1 MPHITVFG
9 DSLSTYGGVLLPP
22 GANAFQEINYVP
34 DNGNGNVLT
43 AISSAYPDFTINNIS
58 RGGMTTDEA
67 LSGVQVYVGPGLD
80 NPFGIHGTIL
90 GYLSN
95 VKPNIAVIRY
105 GVADGILMGN
115 ANTTLKNIDIIIKH
129 ATNNCNAEVI
139 LIGCNPQAN
148 NGDGAHPGYFTT
160 NTTGVVNA
168 SIIHQQLHDKARR
181 ENIKFIDPRWAN
193 IMPSSL
199 PDGVH
204 PLSSYGTVITNEIAY
219 QAQQLA
225 NFNLNKNII
234 ISS

>member
-9 DSLSTYGGVLLPP
+9 DSLSTYGGLLLPP
-22 GANAFQEINYVP
+22 GANAYQDVSYIP
-34 DNGNGNVLT
+34 DNGNGNVMT
-43 AISSAYPDFTINNIS
+43 AISSAYPAYTINNIS

-80 NPFGIHGTIL
+80 NPFGAHNTIT

-115 ANTTLKNIDIIIKH
+115 ANLTLKNIDTIIRH
-129 ATNNCNAEVI
+129 AKNCNAEVI

-148 NGDGAHPGYFTT
+148 TGEGANPGYFTT

-193 IMPSSL
+193 IMTNGL

-204 PLSSYGTVITNEIAY
+204 PISSYGTVITNEIAY
-219 QAQQLA
+219 QAQQLV
-225 NFNLNKNII
+225 NFNIQSNII
-234 ISS
+234 ISV